1 MLVENRKGKVLVNGR
16 LAGFIIEYRDNT
28 KESYTFTYDDAYL
41 SDGSPIGYHFPISE
55 KHYEFD
61 TFPPFFA
68 NLVSEGWLRAYQSKK
83 ARLDKTDSFG
93 LLLANG
99 EELIGA
105 VSILPM
111 EQNN

>member
-1 MLVENRKGKVLVNGR
+1 MLVENRRGKVLVNGQ
-16 LAGFIIEYRDNT
+16 LAGVIIEYRDHT
-28 KESYTFTYDDAYL
+28 KETYTFTYDYAYL
-41 SDGSPIGYHFPISE
+41 NEGAPIGYHFPLSQQ
-55 KHYEFD
+55 HYEFD

-68 NLVSEGWLRAYQSKK
+68 NLVSEGWLKAYQSKK

-111 EQNN
+111 EQTN